1 MEENA
6 LEMENTRTL
15 EKNSL
20 SLHSFE
26 IASHGAMGMKEG
38 QTHTQRIW
46 DQTDHALIKMYQ

>member
-26 IASHGAMGMKEG
+26 IALPGAMGMKEG
-38 QTHTQRIW
+38 QTYTQRIW
-46 DQTDHALIKMYQ
+46 DQMDYALIEMYQ

>member
-15 EKNSL
+15 DKNSL

-26 IASHGAMGMKEG
+26 VASPGAMGMKEG
-38 QTHTQRIW
+38 QTHTQRSW
-46 DQTDHALIKMYQ
+46 DQTGCALKP